1 MAIDDSGQPLY
12 VNANA
17 ILKTRGMRLRQRAA
31 LEQQK
36 FRDLLNADTP
46 QKRIQESQFEQ
57 LDAIMNRARQ

>member
-17 ILKTRGMRLRQRAA
+17 ILKARGMRLRQRAA